1 MKAAARIC
9 AAALALLLA
18 ACGGSPPAANV
29 GVYDLGPSAAAPAT
43 KIAAVILVPTVAAP
57 LWLDTTAIVYRLNY
71 QDAARTRTYAQSRW
85 AGTPAEMVGNQLRNR
100 LALVANGGVVGATD
114 GARADYALR
123 LELEDFSQAFDAAD
137 ASRGVVKVRATLI
150 DLAGRNVLAQRSF
163 AVERPAPTANADGAV
178 RALGQGSGV
187 LVEQVVAW
195 TAASIPTR
203 AK

>member
-1 MKAAARIC
+1 MKGAARIC
-9 AAALALLLA
+9 ALACAGILA
-18 ACGGSPPAANV
+18 ACGGSPPAAV
-29 GVYDLGPSAAAPAT
+29 GVYDLGPPAAAPAT
-43 KIAAVILVPTVAAP
+43 KIGAVILVPTVAAP

-71 QDAARTRTYAQSRW
+71 QDAARARTYAQSRW

-100 LALVANGGVVGATD
+100 LALVASGGVVGATD

-123 LELEDFSQAFDAAD
+123 LELEDFSQAFDAVD

-150 DLAGRNVLAQRSF
+150 DLASRNVLAQRSF
-163 AVERPAPTANADGAV
+163 VVERPAPTANADGAV

-195 TAASIPTR
+195 TTASIPPR